1 MTIRLTKLVNRWC
14 CIFMLALS
22 AAASPAWAQVD
33 GTAPAGQSD
42 QITLN
47 LQDVDI
53 RVLINTVAEVT
64 GRNFVVDPRV
74 KVWVLPRKVNALR
87 RKTKQILVF
96 LHLRLLAVFQI
107 IQTVATTRSS
117 HITWERSA

>member
-1 MTIRLTKLVNRWC
+1 
-14 CIFMLALS
+14 MLALS

-74 KVWVLPRKVNALR
+74 KGKVSIISGSPLGSEQLYN
-87 RKTKQILVF
+87 VF
-96 LHLRLLAVFQI
+96 LSILAGIMICLSPFPPSKIEAMSVIKGSQLLC
-107 IQTVATTRSS
+107 
-117 HITWERSA
+117 